1 MFMQDIQK
9 KYPKKGNKRLFLE
22 IILIMGLIGISLI
35 INIFFNAQSSIDYS
49 DYTINFI
56 KFFNYL
62 LSILAYMTC
71 IIAYNRIKN
80 ETIFIIS
87 LMYLGLSTSIF
98 LQQVDYLPF
107 YNEDLNMSTYMPIS
121 PSIIRMCMVII
132 SILPNSK
139 IRLLIVNNK
148 IKSIA
153 FIIINTIIFGILET
167 KLMNANF
174 YYSRNL
180 YIYYNLFLSIT
191 YIICSLKLFF
201 TGLKR
206 KENIFVLLSS
216 SIFILALKAAYAIY
230 YLSNTS
236 YNTKLISVAITYM
249 CFFTVIIGALIELN
263 FYTFKIKKLNTDLNR
278 FYNLTN
284 NNKHSFMFIC
294 NENIDILYANK
305 RIKEY
310 YLGENSSDLNKV
322 GEILKNRIN
331 LLDKKSEI
339 VSCLKKHG
347 VWRGIIKSTT
357 NERTI
362 DCWVE
367 LISQDN
373 QEKEF
378 SVTYIDIS
386 DEISIELELEKL
398 KIYDK
403 EKNEFISNI
412 SHELKT
418 PLNLFYSIVQLLD
431 NYIDKD
437 DSTFKSMYEKYN
449 KTLHINYKRMLRLIN
464 NTMDLSKIDIGMLDV
479 NFKNYDVVSIVE
491 NVTLSVVEYASL
503 KSINVQFD
511 TNVEEHIIKCDSEMI
526 ERAILNLLSNAIKFS
541 NEYSTIYVNV
551 YINDKWV
558 QIDVKDEG
566 IGICEK
572 NQEIIFE
579 KFVQID
585 KSFTRNNEG
594 SGIGLSIVKSIVNLH
609 DGNVYVNSSLNKG
622 SIFTI
627 LLPNE
632 YLEDVELQNYDIEKV
647 NTELELSDI
656 YEVLT

>member
-1 MFMQDIQK
+1 
-9 KYPKKGNKRLFLE
+9 
-22 IILIMGLIGISLI
+22 
-35 INIFFNAQSSIDYS
+35 
-49 DYTINFI
+49 
-56 KFFNYL
+56 
-62 LSILAYMTC
+62 
-71 IIAYNRIKN
+71 
-80 ETIFIIS
+80 
-87 LMYLGLSTSIF
+87 
-98 LQQVDYLPF
+98 
-107 YNEDLNMSTYMPIS
+107 
-121 PSIIRMCMVII
+121 MVII

-236 YNTKLISVAITYM
+236 YNTKLTSVAITYM

>member
-71 IIAYNRIKN
+71 IISYNRIKN

-322 GEILKNRIN
+322 GEILKNSIN

>member
-236 YNTKLISVAITYM
+236 YNTKLTSVAITYM

-609 DGNVYVNSSLNKG
+609 DGNIYVNSSLNKG

>member
-236 YNTKLISVAITYM
+236 YNTKLTSVAITYM

-541 NEYSTIYVNV
+541 NEHSTIYVNV